1 MGYEVTFHY
10 YEEGA
15 EKGKYNEEEKKTKS
29 ITVGKLTEEISLDVL
44 AGKIMAQFARR
55 NILVVDVEIY
65 EYTKKKIN
73 FKEEQDGIRIKNKK
87 FRFDDGASVTLEE
100 TPESN
105 ADQLA
110 SLIIANPQLL
120 AQLQAQLGGQTT
132 VVHPHQLIQRP
143 NQQPQP
149 QPQPQVRLQTGGQ
162 VPVGAHRPAMRYE
175 IFDPIDPALINIA
188 KQKGWQ
194 FTMGK
199 RYPIFEEKP
208 GMQITDGMLYS
219 TVDDSGKPRMVSD
232 KFFVPVQN
240 KLSGNFIED
249 SMENNIVG
257 GRSGPAP
264 RLLWDGA
271 VESDMPVIRR

>member
-10 YEEGA
+10 YEEGS

-29 ITVGKLTEEISLDVL
+29 ITVGKLTEEVSLDVL

-87 FRFDDGASVTLEE
+87 FRFDDGASVTLED
-100 TPESN
+100 TAESN

-110 SLIIANPQLL
+110 SLIVANPQLL
-120 AQLQAQLGGQTT
+120 SQLQAQLGLPQQP
-132 VVHPHQLIQRP
+132 VHPHQLIQRP
-143 NQQPQP
+143 AAPQQPVQES
-149 QPQPQVRLQTGGQ
+149 QVRMPPQQ
-162 VPVGAHRPAMRYE
+162 PISHPRQAMRYE
-175 IFDPIDPALINIA
+175 VFDPIDSALMNLA

-194 FTMGK
+194 FTVGK

-208 GMQITDGMLYS
+208 AQRVTDGMLYS
-219 TVDDSGKPRMVSD
+219 TVDDTGKKQMISD
-232 KFFVPVQN
+232 KFFVPIQN
-240 KLSGNFIED
+240 KLYGNFIED
-249 SMENNIVG
+249 SMESNIVG
-257 GRSGPAP
+257 GRGPTP
-264 RLLWDGA
+264 RLLWDNA
-271 VESDMPVIRR
+271 IESDMPIIRR